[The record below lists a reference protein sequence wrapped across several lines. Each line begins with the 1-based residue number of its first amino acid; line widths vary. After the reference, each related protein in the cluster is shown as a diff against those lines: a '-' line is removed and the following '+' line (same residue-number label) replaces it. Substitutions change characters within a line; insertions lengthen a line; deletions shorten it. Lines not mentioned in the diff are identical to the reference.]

1 MAKKFSPTA
10 YQVAWGPDR
19 NPIPFVDPWGHS
31 GAYTTMLVD
40 GTPPMALFFGRHR
53 QRLRQSLGKLK
64 LPQQFSE
71 SFIKN
76 KILGIISRLEQ
87 GPYMLRVAVIK
98 EGLFLS
104 TYSQSGKGAE
114 LEGKLCHIRR
124 KLPAAKSLLDMG
136 LFEKMKTVDRNC
148 EELLLI
154 SPSGNILE
162 GATTNV
168 LFVRGNTILAPT
180 QGALPGITRQVIEE
194 QVPEPWLWNADDVHL
209 DDLHEIDEILV
220 CGSGKEVAR
229 IISLKKIKWEPRS
242 QKAFDT
248 LSRCY
253 KDAKL
258 LYLKENYPKYSKP

>member
-10 YQVAWGPDR
+10 FQAAWGPNR

-31 GAYTTMLVD
+31 GAYTTMLVE
-40 GTPPMALFFGRHR
+40 GTPSTAIFFDRHLK
-53 QRLRQSLGKLK
+53 RLRQSLNKLK

-71 SFIKN
+71 SFLKDT
-76 KILGIISRLEQ
+76 ILGVISRFDQ

-104 TYSQSGKGAE
+104 TYPQSGKGAE

-136 LFEKMKTVDRNC
+136 LFEEMKKVDRNC
-148 EELLLI
+148 KELLLI

-168 LFVRGNTILAPT
+168 LFVRGNTIISPT
-180 QGALPGITRQVIEE
+180 QDALPGITRQVIQEL
-194 QVPEPWLWNADDVHL
+194 VPEPWRWNADDVHL
-209 DDLHEIDEILV
+209 GDLHKFDEILV

-229 IISLKKIKWEPRS
+229 IISLSKIQWEPRS

-258 LYLKENYPKYSKP
+258 LYLKENSPKYSNP